1 MAPLDNIGPQQW
13 EEILERLTRHAHY
26 KLLRLVWRGVPFSR
40 GGAPPGGVEAGDLA
54 SKAIVDLLDGRRKW
68 DPGVQPDLL
77 TFLKGVVDS
86 KVSHLVE
93 SVENVSTARLAEAQE
108 GGGVRAIGQSSA
120 ATAAASELVID
131 QEALEQCR
139 LRIWREIEGDDL
151 AIQILDCYE
160 AGLMK
165 PAEMAEAIG
174 VDVEEIYNAQK
185 RLRRKVEIAAA
196 MSTQGGK
203 R

>member
-1 MAPLDNIGPQQW
+1 MAQLDNVGPQDW

-40 GGAPPGGVEAGDLA
+40 GGAPPGGVEAADLA
-54 SKAIVDLLDGRRKW
+54 SEAIVDFLDGRRKR
-68 DPGVQPDLL
+68 DPEVQPDLL

-93 SVENVSTARLAEAQE
+93 SVENVSTARLTEGQE
-108 GGGVRAIGQSSA
+108 RGGVQAIGHSSSA
-120 ATAAASELVID
+120 TVAASELIID
-131 QEALEQCR
+131 QEGLEQFR
-139 LRIWREIEGDDL
+139 LRIWREIEDDNL

-160 AGLMK
+160 AGLKK

-174 VDVEEIYNAQK
+174 VEVEEIYNAQK
-185 RLRRKVEIAAA
+185 RLRRKVEIATAK
-196 MSTQGGK
+196 STQGGK